1 VIPVQNTSGKNRPEC
16 LISNYKRI
24 YFMVTILRGMRVVE
38 CASFI
43 AAPSCALHLQQMGA
57 QVIRIDPIGG
67 GPDAH
72 RWPLS
77 SNGSSL
83 YWEGLNKGK
92 LSIAV
97 DFASPEGRALVAQ
110 LVCAPDDSSGGGG
123 GLFVTNFPA
132 VGFLSHERLREGRKD
147 LITTRIMGW
156 ADGAPAVDYTINA
169 AVGVPYMTGA
179 PSNANDATGTGAEPP
194 EPVNHVLPAWD
205 LLAGAYAAFALLAAE
220 RHRQATGQGQEVRVP
235 LSDIAIASLGHLGQI
250 AEVHAGADRPK
261 MGNTL
266 FGAFGRDFKTADGK
280 RLMVVAITPRQWSG
294 LVKALELDAA
304 MVGIEAALGVS
315 FMKDEGLRFTHRDVL
330 TPLVEAAIARRTADS
345 LGSTFDANG
354 VCWGPYH
361 TLKSALTEEP
371 RLVSGNRLFSPVT
384 HPSGLTY
391 PTPGAAATFSQIE
404 RSNATRAPRQGE
416 HTDQVLAELLG
427 LSNTQ
432 IGQLHDRGLV
442 ASAPT

>member
-1 VIPVQNTSGKNRPEC
+1 MYP
-16 LISNYKRI
+16 
-24 YFMVTILRGMRVVE
+24 ILHGMRVIE

-57 QVIRIDPIGG
+57 EVIRIDPIGG

-77 SNGSSL
+77 ANGSSL

-92 LSIAV
+92 LSVAV
-97 DFASPEGRALVAQ
+97 DFASPEGRALVAK
-110 LVCAPDDSSGGGG
+110 LVCAPGAGG

-132 VGFLSHERLREGRKD
+132 EGFLSHERLRQGRAD

-156 ADGAPAVDYTINA
+156 ADGTPAVDYTVNA
-169 AVGVPYMTGA
+169 AIGVPYMTGA
-179 PSNANDATGTGAEPP
+179 AEASGISPEPP

-205 LLAGAYAAFALLAAE
+205 LMAGAYAAFALLAAE
-220 RHRQATGQGQEVRVP
+220 RHRQATGLGQEVRVP

-250 AEVHAGADRPK
+250 AEVHGGMDRPK

-280 RLMVVAITPRQWSG
+280 RLMVVAITPRQWAG
-294 LVKALELDAA
+294 LVKSLDLGAA
-304 MVGIEAALGVS
+304 MAGIEAALGVS

-330 TPLVEAAIARRTADS
+330 LPLVEAAIARHSSDALGTA
-345 LGSTFDANG
+345 FDANG

-361 TLKSALTEEP
+361 TLKSALTDEP
-371 RLVSGNRLFSPVT
+371 RLVSANPLFSAVT

-391 PTPGAAATFSQIE
+391 PTPGAAATMVQME
-404 RSNATRAPRQGE
+404 RADAGRAPLQGE

-432 IGQLHDRGLV
+432 INQLHDSGRV
-442 ASAPT
+442 AGPQRLT

>member
-1 VIPVQNTSGKNRPEC
+1 MYQ
-16 LISNYKRI
+16 L
-24 YFMVTILRGMRVVE
+24 LRGLRVIE

-77 SNGSSL
+77 PNGSSL

-97 DFASPEGRALVAQ
+97 DFASSEGRALVAQ
-110 LVCAPDDSSGGGG
+110 LICAPSDRG
-123 GLFVTNFPA
+123 GLFVTNFP
-132 VGFLSHERLREGRKD
+132 VDGFLSHERLSQGRAD
-147 LITTRIMGW
+147 LITARIMGW
-156 ADGAPAVDYTINA
+156 ADGTPAVDYTVNA
-169 AVGVPYMTGA
+169 AIGMPYMTGTVTSA
-179 PSNANDATGTGAEPP
+179 MTGTASSAMTGAVTNATTGVPNTLSGVGGTQP
-194 EPVNHVLPAWD
+194 SDPVNHVLPAWD

-250 AEVHAGADRPK
+250 AEVHSGADRPK
-261 MGNTL
+261 QGNTV

-280 RLMVVAITPRQWSG
+280 RVMVVAITPRQWAG
-294 LVKALELDAA
+294 LVKSLDLGAA
-304 MVGIEAALGVS
+304 VAGIEAALGVS
-315 FMKDEGLRFTHRDVL
+315 FVQDEGLRFVHRDVL
-330 TPLVEAAIARRTADS
+330 TPLVEAAIARRSSDA
-345 LGSTFDANG
+345 LGTVFDANG

-371 RLVSGNRLFSPVT
+371 RLVSANPIFSPVA

-391 PTPGAAATFSQIE
+391 PTPGAAASFSLVQ
-404 RSNATRAPRQGE
+404 RANATRAPRQGE

-427 LSNTQ
+427 LSSTQ
-432 IGQLHDRGLV
+432 IGQMYDRGLV
-442 ASAPT
+442 AGPQG

>member
-1 VIPVQNTSGKNRPEC
+1 MYQV
-16 LISNYKRI
+16 LH
-24 YFMVTILRGMRVVE
+24 GMRVVE

-43 AAPSCALHLQQMGA
+43 AAPSCSLHLQQMGA
-57 QVIRIDPIGG
+57 EVIRIDPIGG

-77 SNGSSL
+77 ANGSSL

-110 LVCAPDDSSGGGG
+110 LVCAPGDGG

-132 VGFLSHERLREGRKD
+132 DGFLSHERLRQGRAD

-156 ADGAPAVDYTINA
+156 ADGTSAVDYTVNA
-169 AVGVPYMTGA
+169 AVGMPYMTGA
-179 PSNANDATGTGAEPP
+179 VASAMTDAAEPP

-250 AEVHAGADRPK
+250 AEVHSGTDRPK

-280 RLMVVAITPRQWSG
+280 RLMVVAITPRQWTG
-294 LVKALELDAA
+294 LVKSLDLGAGVA
-304 MVGIEAALGVS
+304 GIEAALGVS
-315 FMKDEGLRFTHRDVL
+315 FAQDEGLRFVHRDVL
-330 TPLVEAAIARRTADS
+330 TPLVEAAIARRSADA
-345 LGSTFDANG
+345 LGTVFDANG

-371 RLVSGNRLFSPVT
+371 RLVSANPLFSPVT

-391 PTPGAAATFSQIE
+391 PTPGAMASFSQIE
-404 RSNATRAPRQGE
+404 RARATRAPRQGE
-416 HTDQVLAELLG
+416 HTDQVLAQLLG

-432 IGQLHDRGLV
+432 IGQMHDRGLV
-442 ASAPT
+442 AGPQC

>member
-1 VIPVQNTSGKNRPEC
+1 MYQLLQGLRVI
-16 LISNYKRI
+16 
-24 YFMVTILRGMRVVE
+24 E

-43 AAPSCALHLQQMGA
+43 AAPSCSLHLQQMGA

-77 SNGSSL
+77 ANGSSL

-92 LSIAV
+92 LSVAV

-110 LVCAPDDSSGGGG
+110 LVCAPGDGA
-123 GLFVTNFPA
+123 GLFITNFPA
-132 VGFLSHERLREGRKD
+132 EGFLSHERLRQGRSD
-147 LITTRIMGW
+147 LITARIMGW
-156 ADGAPAVDYTINA
+156 ADGTPAVDYTVNA

-179 PSNANDATGTGAEPP
+179 PGSDN

-250 AEVHAGADRPK
+250 AEVQGGADRPK

-266 FGAFGRDFKTADGK
+266 FGAFGRDFKTADSQ
-280 RLMVVAITPRQWSG
+280 RLMVVAITPRQWTG
-294 LVKALELDAA
+294 LLTALALGQAVAA
-304 MVGIEAALGVS
+304 IEGALGVS
-315 FMKDEGLRFTHRDVL
+315 FAKDEGLRFQHREVL
-330 TPLVEAAIARRTADS
+330 TPLVEAAIGRRSAGELKTA
-345 LGSTFDANG
+345 FDANG

-361 TLKSALTEEP
+361 TLKAGMASEP
-371 RLVSGNRLFSPVT
+371 RLVSGNRVFSPVA
-384 HPSGLTY
+384 HPSGMTY
-391 PTPGAAATFSQIE
+391 PTPGAAATLSQSA
-404 RSNATRAPRQGE
+404 RAGATRAPRLGE

-427 LSNTQ
+427 LSATQ
-432 IGQLHDRGLV
+432 LGKLHDSGLV
-442 ASAPT
+442 AGAQP

>member
-1 VIPVQNTSGKNRPEC
+1 MVSLLHGLRVI
-16 LISNYKRI
+16 
-24 YFMVTILRGMRVVE
+24 E

-77 SNGSSL
+77 PSGSSL

-97 DFASPEGRALVAQ
+97 DFSSPEGRALVAQ
-110 LVCAPDDSSGGGG
+110 LVCAPDGDCKGGA

-132 VGFLSHERLREGRKD
+132 EGFLSHERLRQGRAD

-156 ADGAPAVDYTINA
+156 ADGTPAVDYTVNA
-169 AVGVPYMTGA
+169 AIGVPYMTG
-179 PSNANDATGTGAEPP
+179 PP
-194 EPVNHVLPAWD
+194 GEMAKSTASTASLSSAASVEPVNHVLPAWD

-235 LSDIAIASLGHLGQI
+235 LSDMAIASLGHLGQI
-250 AEVHAGADRPK
+250 AEVHSGTDRPK

-266 FGAFGRDFKTADGK
+266 FGAFGRDFTTACGQ
-280 RLMVVAITPRQWSG
+280 RLMVVAITPRQWTG
-294 LVKALELDAA
+294 LVKALNLGAA
-304 MVGIEAALGVS
+304 IAGIEAALGVS
-315 FMKDEGLRFTHRDVL
+315 FSTDEGLRFTHRDVL
-330 TPLVEAAIARRTADS
+330 TPLVEAAIARQHSDALGAAFDS
-345 LGSTFDANG
+345 HG

-361 TLKSALTEEP
+361 TLKTALALDP
-371 RLVSGNRLFSPVT
+371 RLVSANPLFSQVA

-391 PTPGAAATFSQIE
+391 PTPGAAATFSQTA
-404 RSNATRAPRQGE
+404 RSPATRAPRQGE
-416 HTDQVLAELLG
+416 HTDQVLADLLG
-427 LSNTQ
+427 LSAAQ
-432 IGQLHDRGLV
+432 IGQLHDAGRV
-442 ASAPT
+442 AGPQ

>member
-1 VIPVQNTSGKNRPEC
+1 MYQ
-16 LISNYKRI
+16 L
-24 YFMVTILRGMRVVE
+24 LRGLRVIE

-77 SNGSSL
+77 ANGSSL

-110 LVCAPDDSSGGGG
+110 LICSPGDGG

-132 VGFLSHERLREGRKD
+132 DGFLSHERLRRDRAD

-156 ADGAPAVDYTINA
+156 ADGTPAVDYTINA
-169 AVGVPYMTGA
+169 ATGVPYMTGPVTGA
-179 PSNANDATGTGAEPP
+179 VTSAMTGTASSAMTAAAEPA
-194 EPVNHVLPAWD
+194 EAVNHVLPAWD

-220 RHRQATGQGQEVRVP
+220 RHRKATGHGQEVRVP

-250 AEVHAGADRPK
+250 AEVHSGTDRPK

-280 RLMVVAITPRQWSG
+280 RLMVVAITPRQWAG
-294 LVKALELDAA
+294 LVKSLDLGAA
-304 MVGIEAALGVS
+304 VAGIEVALGVS
-315 FMKDEGLRFTHRDVL
+315 FVQDEGLRFVHRDVL
-330 TPLVEAAIARRTADS
+330 TPLVEAAIARRSSAALATA
-345 LGSTFDANG
+345 FDVNG

-371 RLVSGNRLFSPVT
+371 RLVSANPIFSPVT

-391 PTPGAAATFSQIE
+391 PTPGAAASLSQIE
-404 RSNATRAPRQGE
+404 RANATCAPRQGE

-427 LSNTQ
+427 LSSTQ
-432 IGQLHDRGLV
+432 IGQMHDRGLV
-442 ASAPT
+442 AGPQC

>member
-1 VIPVQNTSGKNRPEC
+1 LWADFSKKGFDTMYP
-16 LISNYKRI
+16 L
-24 YFMVTILRGMRVVE
+24 LRGMRVVE

-67 GPDAH
+67 GPDAR

-77 SNGSSL
+77 ANGASL

-97 DFASPEGRALVAQ
+97 DFASSEGRALVAQ
-110 LVCAPDDSSGGGG
+110 LVCAPGDGG

-132 VGFLSHERLREGRKD
+132 DGFLSQERLRQGRAD
-147 LITTRIMGW
+147 LITARIMGW
-156 ADGAPAVDYTINA
+156 ADGTPAVDYTINA
-169 AVGVPYMTGA
+169 AIGVPYMTGPVTGSA
-179 PSNANDATGTGAEPP
+179 SSEMTGTVSPMGSEPP

-205 LLAGAYAAFALLAAE
+205 LLTGAYAAFALLAAE

-235 LSDIAIASLGHLGQI
+235 LSDMAIASLGHLGQI
-250 AEVHAGADRPK
+250 AEVQGGADRPK
-261 MGNTL
+261 MGNTV

-280 RLMVVAITPRQWSG
+280 RLMVVAITPRQWAG
-294 LVKALELDAA
+294 LVKALDLGAA
-304 MVGIEAALGVS
+304 VAGIEAALEVS

-330 TPLVEAAIARRTADS
+330 TPLVQAAIARRTSDA
-345 LGSTFDANG
+345 LGTAFDANG

-361 TLKSALTEEP
+361 TLKSALAEEP
-371 RLVSGNRLFSPVT
+371 RLVSGNPLFSAVK

-391 PTPGAAATFSQIE
+391 PTPGAVATLSNSE
-404 RSNATRAPRQGE
+404 RLNATRAPRQGE

-427 LSNTQ
+427 LSNAQ
-432 IGQLHDRGLV
+432 IGQLHDSGCV
-442 ASAPT
+442 AGPQA

>member
-1 VIPVQNTSGKNRPEC
+1 MYP
-16 LISNYKRI
+16 
-24 YFMVTILRGMRVVE
+24 ILRGLRVIE

-77 SNGSSL
+77 ANGSSL

-97 DFASPEGRALVAQ
+97 DFASPEGRALVAK
-110 LVCAPDDSSGGGG
+110 LVCAPGAGG

-132 VGFLSHERLREGRKD
+132 EGFLSHERLRQGRAD

-156 ADGAPAVDYTINA
+156 ADGTPAVDYTVNA
-169 AVGVPYMTGA
+169 AIGVPYMTG
-179 PSNANDATGTGAEPP
+179 PSQASGASGIRTEPPEPP

-205 LLAGAYAAFALLAAE
+205 LMAGAYAAFALLAAE
-220 RHRQATGQGQEVRVP
+220 RHRQATGLGQEVRVP

-250 AEVHAGADRPK
+250 AEVHGGMDRPK

-280 RLMVVAITPRQWSG
+280 LLMVVAITPRQWTG
-294 LVKALELDAA
+294 LVKSLDLGAA
-304 MVGIEAALGVS
+304 MAGIEAALGVS
-315 FMKDEGLRFTHRDVL
+315 FMKDEGLRFTHREVL
-330 TPLVEAAIARRTADS
+330 IPLVEAAIARHSSGALGTA
-345 LGSTFDANG
+345 FDANG

-361 TLKSALTEEP
+361 TLKSALTDEP
-371 RLVSGNRLFSPVT
+371 RLVSANPLFSPVT

-391 PTPGAAATFSQIE
+391 PTPGAAATMVQME
-404 RSNATRAPRQGE
+404 RSDALPAPLQGE
-416 HTDQVLAELLG
+416 HTDQVLSELLG
-427 LSNTQ
+427 MSSTQ
-432 IGQLHDRGLV
+432 IGALHDSGRV
-442 ASAPT
+442 AGPQRLT

>member
-1 VIPVQNTSGKNRPEC
+1 MYQ
-16 LISNYKRI
+16 L
-24 YFMVTILRGMRVVE
+24 LRGMRVIE

-57 QVIRIDPIGG
+57 QVIRVDPIGG

-77 SNGSSL
+77 ANGSSL

-110 LVCAPDDSSGGGG
+110 LVCAPGDGG

-132 VGFLSHERLREGRKD
+132 DGFLSHERLRQGRAD

-156 ADGAPAVDYTINA
+156 ADGTPAVDYTVNA
-169 AVGVPYMTGA
+169 AIGVPYMTGA
-179 PSNANDATGTGAEPP
+179 AESP

-220 RHRQATGQGQEVRVP
+220 RHRQTTGQGQEVRVP

-250 AEVHAGADRPK
+250 AEVQGGTDRPK

-280 RLMVVAITPRQWSG
+280 RLMVVAITPRQWTG
-294 LVKALELDAA
+294 LVKSLDLGAA
-304 MVGIEAALGVS
+304 MGGIEAALGVS
-315 FMKDEGLRFTHRDVL
+315 FRRDEGLRFAHRDVL
-330 TPLVEAAIARRTADS
+330 TPLVEAAIARRNADV
-345 LGSTFDANG
+345 LGTVFDANG

-371 RLVSGNRLFSPVT
+371 RLVSANPLFSPVT

-391 PTPGAAATFSQIE
+391 PTPGAAASFSQIE
-404 RSNATRAPRQGE
+404 RANATRAPMQGE
-416 HTDQVLAELLG
+416 HTDQVLAQLLG

-432 IGQLHDRGLV
+432 IGQMHDHGLV
-442 ASAPT
+442 AGPQA

>member
-1 VIPVQNTSGKNRPEC
+1 MYQ
-16 LISNYKRI
+16 L
-24 YFMVTILRGMRVVE
+24 LRGLRVVE

-57 QVIRIDPIGG
+57 QVIRVDPIGG

-77 SNGSSL
+77 ANGSSL

-110 LVCAPDDSSGGGG
+110 LVCAPGDGG

-132 VGFLSHERLREGRKD
+132 DGFLSHERLRQGRAD

-156 ADGAPAVDYTINA
+156 ADGTPAVDYTVNA
-169 AVGVPYMTGA
+169 AIGVPYMTGA
-179 PSNANDATGTGAEPP
+179 AESP

-220 RHRQATGQGQEVRVP
+220 RHRQTTGQGQEVRVP

-250 AEVHAGADRPK
+250 AEVQGGGDRPK

-280 RLMVVAITPRQWSG
+280 RLMVVAITPRQWTG
-294 LVKALELDAA
+294 LVKSLDLGAA
-304 MVGIEAALGVS
+304 MGGIEAALGVS
-315 FMKDEGLRFTHRDVL
+315 FRRDEGLRFAHRDVL
-330 TPLVEAAIARRTADS
+330 TPLVEAAIARRNADV
-345 LGSTFDANG
+345 LGTVFDANG

-371 RLVSGNRLFSPVT
+371 RLVSANPLFSPVT

-391 PTPGAAATFSQIE
+391 PTPGAAASFSQIE
-404 RSNATRAPRQGE
+404 RANATRAPMQGE
-416 HTDQVLAELLG
+416 HTDQVLAQLLG

-432 IGQLHDRGLV
+432 IGQMHDHGLV
-442 ASAPT
+442 AGPQA